1 MIKLFFIILFVI
13 PLNGLCQYP
22 EWINKIPS
30 GYVNDYFIGKGVS
43 KSSRA
48 ESISLASEDAIVS
61 VINTGKITIS
71 YYETDS
77 IGYFQS
83 GNDMNSSM
91 EIVAKT
97 VREVNISGESKTIK
111 GLKLVETYSE
121 FNRGYYES
129 WVLISV
135 PKPHPESLPSG
146 LSNTLKSV
154 IIPGWGQF
162 TNGEK
167 LKGIGFLTLTAGT
180 VITGFVL
187 NALSSKALKDA
198 VASHTQVRRDFYN
211 EQARTYNTFSI
222 ISFITAAGLYIWNV
236 ADATATKKEII
247 YADVKPLRNEFTFNI
262 KIYF

>member
-1 MIKLFFIILFVI
+1 MKKILFVI
-13 PLNGLCQYP
+13 LFTILFIAPLSLFSQYP

-43 KSSRA
+43 KTSRA

-71 YYETDS
+71 YTEYDS
-77 IGYFQS
+77 VGYHQT
-83 GNDMNSSM
+83 GNELNSNL
-91 EIVAKT
+91 EIVAKI
-97 VREVNISGESKTIK
+97 VREVNITGESKTIK

-121 FNRGYYES
+121 FNNGYYES

-135 PKPHPESLPSG
+135 PKPFPSEPPSG

-162 TNGEK
+162 SNGEK
-167 LKGIGFLTLTAGT
+167 LKGVGFLTLTAGGI
-180 VITGFVL
+180 ITGFIL
-187 NALSSKALKDA
+187 DALSNNASRDAL
-198 VASHTQVRRDFYN
+198 ASHTQVRRDFYN

-222 ISFITAAGLYIWNV
+222 ISFIAAAGLYIWNI

-247 YADVKPLRNEFTFNI
+247 YADVKPPKKEFTL
-262 KIYF
+262 K